1 MTRRARLLP
10 AALSDLTTI
19 AAWIATD
26 AQSQRVAL
34 AFIARLRQR
43 CDEIAGLPGTLGRP
57 RDDLGRDI
65 RSLAWRDYVILFRY
79 LEGRVRVIRIIHG
92 QRDLPRI
99 VNPSPDA

>member
-1 MTRRARLLP
+1 MRPRVRLLP
-10 AALSDLTTI
+10 GALADLTDI
-19 AAWIATD
+19 AAWIATE

-43 CDEIAGLPGTLGRP
+43 CDEIAGLPGTLGRS

-65 RSLAWRDYVILFRY
+65 RPLAWRDYVILFRY
-79 LEGRVRVIRIIHG
+79 AGERVQDIHG

-99 VNPSPDA
+99 VSPIPDA